1 MKEKIN
7 WSLMIENWEASELS
21 KQAFCNERGLT
32 YQTFLYHLRKR
43 ERVDEGGGF
52 QQVVIGN
59 GLGPEKIDYFFCDGR
74 CVSFPV
80 NTPKEVVR
88 FILSL

>member
-1 MKEKIN
+1 
-7 WSLMIENWEASELS
+7 MIENWESSELS

-43 ERVDEGGGF
+43 EQKEDGGTF
-52 QQVVIGN
+52 QQVLVGSSF
-59 GLGPEKIDYFFCDGR
+59 GAEKIDYFFCDGR
-74 CVSFPV
+74 CVSFPI
-80 NTPKEVVR
+80 NTPKEVIR